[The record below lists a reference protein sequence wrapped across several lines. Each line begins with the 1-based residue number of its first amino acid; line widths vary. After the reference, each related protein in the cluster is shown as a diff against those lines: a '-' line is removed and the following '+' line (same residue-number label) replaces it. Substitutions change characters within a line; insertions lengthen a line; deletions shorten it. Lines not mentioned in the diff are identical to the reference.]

1 MTIGQVRKLLDK
13 SRIKYSAISDS
24 RLVLRD
30 DSGESKQLF
39 IESDSDY
46 LTVFTAGSFHKV
58 KFDRLE
64 IYNSEFNFSYKNQ
77 QPLMIFS
84 FHY

>member
-58 KFDRLE
+58 KFAFIFDKLE
-64 IYNSEFNFSYKNQ
+64 IYNDELNFSYKNQ
-77 QPLMIFS
+77 QPLIIF
-84 FHY
+84 